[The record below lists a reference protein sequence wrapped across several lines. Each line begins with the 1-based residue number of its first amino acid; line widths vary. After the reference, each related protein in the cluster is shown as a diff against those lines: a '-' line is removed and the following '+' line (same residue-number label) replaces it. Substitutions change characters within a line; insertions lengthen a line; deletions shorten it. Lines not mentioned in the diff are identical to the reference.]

1 MNYNLAVT
9 ISASS
14 QVQKYVF
21 PAFLAVSVVALSGAS
36 CDKKSAAS
44 PEAGEVVAAIDKAEG
59 KPQTTPATSG
69 DKPAVA
75 TGDKPAAAPATPAEP
90 VPGVDVS
97 KLDEAKAKRFYALAD
112 TLPSPCGKAHS
123 LRTSL
128 AEDQSCKSASFA
140 ARYAV
145 EMLAD
150 EASDSEIKEYYE
162 LRYKNTGAR
171 KTFKLDAAPYSGA
184 PDAPVKVVEFF
195 DYGCPSCKMY
205 APILKEAL
213 SAYPDQAVLYF
224 KQFPLPAHVHSK
236 GAAQAALAAHEQGK
250 FQAMHELLFA
260 RAPNHRKPE
269 LTEYA
274 KAIGLDMGRF
284 EANYNAALSRVEA
297 DIAEGNAA
305 GVNGTPA
312 IFINGKEYKGPN
324 HPKYL
329 GLWIEEE
336 LAVNR

>member
-1 MNYNLAVT
+1 MTRRVNYNLAVT

-14 QVQKYVF
+14 QVHKYVF

-59 KPQTTPATSG
+59 KPQATPA
-69 DKPAVA
+69 A
-75 TGDKPAAAPATPAEP
+75 TGDKPGNKPAPASVAPAEP

-128 AEDQSCKSASFA
+128 AEDQSCKQASFA

-145 EMLAD
+145 EMLVD
-150 EASDSEIKEYYE
+150 EADDSEIKEFYE
-162 LRYKNTGAR
+162 LRYKNDAPR
-171 KTFKLDAAPYSGA
+171 KTFKVDGAPYTGA

-195 DYGCPSCKMY
+195 DYGCPSCKMFV
-205 APILKEAL
+205 PILKEAL
-213 SAYPDQAVLYF
+213 AQYPDQAVIYY
-224 KQFPLPAHVHSK
+224 KQFPLPSHVHSK

-260 RAPNHRKPE
+260 KAPNHRKPE

-274 KAIGLDMGRF
+274 KALGLDMGRF
-284 EANYNAALSRVEA
+284 EANYNAALPRVEA

-312 IFINGKEYKGPN
+312 IFINGKEYKGPL
-324 HPKYL
+324 HPKYV

>member
-9 ISASS
+9 ISASG
-14 QVQKYVF
+14 QVHKYVF
-21 PAFLAVSVVALSGAS
+21 PAFLAVSVIVLSGAS
-36 CDKKSAAS
+36 CDKQSAAG

-59 KPQTTPATSG
+59 KPPATPA
-69 DKPAVA
+69 A
-75 TGDKPAAAPATPAEP
+75 TGDKPGTKPAAASATPAAPAEP

-97 KLDEAKAKRFYALAD
+97 KLDEAKARRFYAMAD

-128 AEDQSCKSASFA
+128 AEDQSCKQASFA

-145 EMLAD
+145 EMLVD
-150 EASDSEIKEYYE
+150 EASDSEIKEFYE
-162 LRYKNTGAR
+162 LRYKSDGAR
-171 KTFKLDAAPYSGA
+171 KTFKLDGVPYSGA

-195 DYGCPSCKMY
+195 DYGCPSCKMFV
-205 APILKEAL
+205 PILKEAL
-213 SAYPDQAVLYF
+213 AAYPDQAVIYY
-224 KQFPLPAHVHSK
+224 KQFPLPSHVHSK
-236 GAAQAALAAHEQGK
+236 GAAQAALAAQEQGK

-260 RAPNHRKPE
+260 KAPNHRKPE

-274 KAIGLDMGRF
+274 KALGLDMGRF

-312 IFINGKEYKGPN
+312 IFINGKEYKGPL
-324 HPKYL
+324 HPKYV

>member
-1 MNYNLAVT
+1 MTRRVNYNLAVT

-14 QVQKYVF
+14 QVHKYVF

-36 CDKKSAAS
+36 CDKQSAAS
-44 PEAGEVVAAIDKAEG
+44 PEAGEVVAAIDKVEG
-59 KPQTTPATSG
+59 KPQATP
-69 DKPAVA
+69 PA
-75 TGDKPAAAPATPAEP
+75 TGDKPSPASATPAAPAEP

-112 TLPSPCGKAHS
+112 SLPSPCGKAHS

-140 ARYAV
+140 ARYAI
-145 EMLAD
+145 EMLVD
-150 EASDSEIKEYYE
+150 EASDSEIKEFYE
-162 LRYKNTGAR
+162 LRYKDTGPR
-171 KTFKLDAAPYSGA
+171 KTFKLDGAPYTGA

-213 SAYPDQAVLYF
+213 SAYPDQAVIYY

-250 FQAMHELLFA
+250 FQAMHEILFA
-260 RAPNHRKPE
+260 KAPNHRKPE

-274 KAIGLDMGRF
+274 KALGLDMGRF

-324 HPKYL
+324 HPKYV